1 MKKNVIQLDELVC
14 PMCATKIETA
24 LKKEPGVAEISVSYN
39 SSRAKISYD
48 ESRIDIDRI
57 RDVITAVGY
66 DVISVK

>member
-24 LKKEPGVAEISVSYN
+24 LKKEPGVADSSVSYN